1 MSKADEKAGG
11 DLPGDFRDF
20 KKKNS
25 LKDNNK
31 LYVLVS
37 SSLVPS
43 TFLLQENSE
52 KEECLKIA

>member
-1 MSKADEKAGG
+1 MSKADEKAGE
-11 DLPGDFRDF
+11 DFPGDFRNL

-43 TFLLQENSE
+43 TFFLQEKGE